1 MTTPKLAPSG
11 AISKTRLPITLL
23 EIRRLFEA
31 LDWAEMARQ
40 VDQETRAGVAIVGP
54 VNSGKSTLFN
64 TLKGREVSPVAA
76 VPGTTRA
83 LLHEQWGPFTLTDTP
98 GFGEVAGVDRAG
110 VALQGIQ
117 AADLIVLVLDAA
129 AGVRH
134 TDLALLRQLKTTG
147 KPVVVALNKIDLV
160 EDNLEAV
167 IADARAKLG
176 EPDLVPISAKRG
188 TNVASVLLPRLID
201 ARPTLAVAMGRA
213 LPAYRRRAANGVIR
227 NAAVFN
233 AFVGAEPVPGLDI
246 PFLLAAQARMVL
258 RIGAIFGEPMNL
270 QHAKELVAT
279 IAGGLAVRYVAQ
291 EGAKFIPG
299 AGWLVAGAVAS
310 AGTWAMGQV
319 AVQYF
324 EHGKK
329 LNPQQLQTRFAE
341 LVRKR
346 RRTTQPKR
354 GWPPMGLGGRR
365 GPGGEKGTPST
376 EVK

>member
-11 AISKTRLPITLL
+11 AMSKTRLPITLL
-23 EIRRLFEA
+23 EVRRLFET

-40 VDQETRAGVAIVGP
+40 VDQETQAGVAIVGP

-64 TLKGREVSPVAA
+64 TLKGTEISPVAA
-76 VPGTTRA
+76 VPGTTRE

-117 AADLIVLVLDAA
+117 AADLILLVLDAV

-134 TDLALLRQLKTTG
+134 TDYALLRQLKTTG
-147 KPVVVALNKIDLV
+147 KPVLVALNKIDLV

-167 IADARAKLG
+167 VVDACAKLG

-188 TNVASVLLPRLID
+188 TNVADLLLPRLVN
-201 ARPTLAVAMGRA
+201 ARPALAVALGRA

-227 NAAVFN
+227 NSAVFN
-233 AFVGAEPVPGLDI
+233 ALVGAEPVPGLDI

-258 RIGAIFGEPMNL
+258 RIAAIFGESMNL

-279 IAGGLAVRYVAQ
+279 IAGGLALRYLAQ

-299 AGWLVAGAVAS
+299 PGWLIAGAVAS

-329 LNPQQLQTRFAE
+329 LTPQEMQARFAA
-341 LVRKR
+341 LVKKR
-346 RRTTQPKR
+346 RKTARSKR
-354 GWPPMGLGGRR
+354 SRR
-365 GPGGEKGTPST
+365 GKGTEKDAQPG
-376 EVK
+376 